1 MMRVFG
7 GYVLAFCMILAIGS
21 AVLAEGFQMERV
33 TIGTR
38 WVEDEDQQ
46 NWLYFNSNADYEW
59 TRFNLQGKFY
69 VPSLSENWID
79 YSRYGMD
86 DLYSGVKANF
96 RFPQLSRGLDANLG
110 YKWNDYYRV
119 YLYGVGYNWSW
130 APNLT
135 LGVHYDGAHRTE
147 LSSNPDRGTEI
158 DPDTGEVIDNDET
171 QSGEMW
177 RNQGEFTLRY
187 SPKGWGYSLTAQR
200 IDCGFPDD
208 ADYNLLK
215 YVFDQKFT
223 WQATSKLDL
232 GLRYVTKLTDYYDN
246 PDRIDGDSDRV
257 VLDATLKWNQYW
269 TWSGAYSQSDY
280 SGYDGE
286 YDTSSWRVKTKYD
299 SNHDWWAAVKF
310 YWLDLYYD
318 QLFRGEYNDR
328 NDLDEDYNSRIQQ
341 VVALEYERKLE
352 RFTYN
357 LEVFVK
363 NYDYDKTPV
372 ESNRRDRTDTGFI
385 GAIGW
390 DWAKWRWVF
399 RAAPNGDLTTRKA
412 NYELKATYKF

>member
-79 YSRYGMD
+79 HHGVD
-86 DLYSGVKANF
+86 DEYSGLMANF

-110 YKWNDYYRV
+110 YKWNEDYRV
-119 YLYGVGYNWSW
+119 YLYGVGYGFSP
-130 APNLT
+130 AQYLNL
-135 LGVHYDGAHRTE
+135 GFHYDIANRIALSDNPGAANNGNTGD
-147 LSSNPDRGTEI
+147 NGI
-158 DPDTGEVIDNDET
+158 DDEDDYAGDLDK
-171 QSGEMW
+171 QIL
-177 RNQGEFTLRY
+177 EFTLRY
-187 SPKGWGYSLTAQR
+187 NPKVWGYSLTAQQL
-200 IDCGFPDD
+200 
-208 ADYNLLK
+208 DYQYEKNDYDKLR
-215 YVFDQKFT
+215 YVLDQDVN
-223 WQATSKLDL
+223 WQATSRINL
-232 GLRYVTKLTDYYDN
+232 GLRYVTKTTEYDN
-246 PDRIDGDSDRV
+246 ASKKDGDSDWV
-257 VLDATLKWNQYW
+257 KLYGSWKWDQYW
-269 TWSGAYSQSDY
+269 SWSGAYIQSDY
-280 SGYDGE
+280 SDNGE
-286 YDTSSWRVKTKYD
+286 EADCSGWNIKAKYTSD
-299 SNHDWWAAVKF
+299 SNWWAAAK
-310 YWLDLYYD
+310 LYIYD
-318 QLFRGEYNDR
+318 RTYNDEYR
-328 NDLDEDYNSRIQQ
+328 DENLDVSDIDADYNSRTQQ
-341 VVALEYERKLE
+341 VLAVEYEQKLE
-352 RFTYN
+352 AFTYN

-363 NYDYDKTPV
+363 NFDYDDADKDLKPAKHDYKDG
-372 ESNRRDRTDTGFI
+372 SDAGII